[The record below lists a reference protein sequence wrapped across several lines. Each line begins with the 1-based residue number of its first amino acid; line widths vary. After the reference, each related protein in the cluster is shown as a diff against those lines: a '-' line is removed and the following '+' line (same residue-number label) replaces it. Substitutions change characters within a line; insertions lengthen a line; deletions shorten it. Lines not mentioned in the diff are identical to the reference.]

1 MQEAAVPRTLTRREE
16 AAELG
21 VFLLLVAP
29 TLALSFVDTGGS
41 AVPFWLTAAATIAR
55 DVGLVAL
62 ILLLLA
68 RDRQPVTVIGWA
80 RRRIGRDVL
89 IGLAL
94 SIPLVIG
101 AQVLEAALRA
111 AGLSSPSS
119 APGLTPSGPGEVV
132 LAVVLVLVVAVA
144 EETIFRGYL
153 ILRLTTVLRSRL
165 WAVLAA
171 SLIFAI
177 GHGYEGEAAVVTIGL
192 TGLVFAIVYVWRQSL
207 VAPVV
212 MHLVFNL
219 LAIVVAPL
227 LSS

>member
-1 MQEAAVPRTLTRREE
+1 MQGAAVPRTLTRREE
-16 AAELG
+16 TAELA
-21 VFLLLVAP
+21 VFLLLILP
-29 TLALSFVDTGGS
+29 TLVLSFIDTGGS
-41 AVPFWLTAAATIAR
+41 VVPFWLVASATIAR

-62 ILLLLA
+62 ILLLVA
-68 RDRQPVTVIGWA
+68 RDRQPVTAIGWV
-80 RRRIGRDVL
+80 RRHIGRDIL

-101 AQVLEAALRA
+101 VQVLEAALRA

-119 APGLTPSGPGEVV
+119 APGLTPRGPGEVA

-153 ILRLTTVLRSRL
+153 ILRFAAVLRSRF
-165 WAVLAA
+165 WAVVA
-171 SLIFAI
+171 SSLLFAI
-177 GHGYEGEAAVVTIGL
+177 GHGYEGGAAVVTIGL
-192 TGLVFAIVYVWRQSL
+192 TGLVFAIVYLWRQSL
-207 VAPVV
+207 VAPIV

-227 LSS
+227 LST

>member
-1 MQEAAVPRTLTRREE
+1 MQGAVVPRTLTRREE

-21 VFLLLVAP
+21 VFLLLILPALV
-29 TLALSFVDTGGS
+29 LSFVDTGGRD
-41 AVPFWLTAAATIAR
+41 VPFSLLAAATIAR

-62 ILLLLA
+62 ILLLIA
-68 RDRQPVTVIGWA
+68 RARQPVAVIGWV
-80 RRRIGRDVL
+80 RRHLGRDIL

-94 SIPLVIG
+94 SIPLIIG

-119 APGLTPSGPGEVV
+119 GPGLTPSGPGEVV

-153 ILRLTTVLRSRL
+153 ILRFAGVLGNRL
-165 WAVLAA
+165 SAVVAS

-177 GHGYEGEAAVVTIGL
+177 GHGYEGEAAIVTIGL
-192 TGLVFAIVYVWRQSL
+192 TGLVFAIVYIWRQSL
-207 VAPVV
+207 IAPVV

-227 LSS
+227 LSQ